1 MQIVTR
7 EDGRVVACAQSGLL
21 GGVEAPVPG
30 AWAGGMA
37 GINPLDWRLDN
48 GALVYDPLP
57 AEDDP
62 LEAAMVEVASLAA
75 ENAVR
80 LDEADAALVELAAI
94 IAGEDGGVA

>member
-48 GALVYDPLP
+48 GTLVYDPLP
-57 AEDDP
+57 EPADP
-62 LEAAMVEVASLAA
+62 LADLAELVIDLTVGLEEVKLQQMMGG
-75 ENAVR
+75 ENDV
-80 LDEADAALVELAAI
+80 
-94 IAGEDGGVA
+94 